1 MLKEKLTEREN
12 KNKIRPR
19 VKIKI
24 KPASNKEIPKFYNA
38 KEYNSNSKSNINS
51 TKLTEIVSNNSQIND
66 KPIFNNMNNDDKD
79 LEALLSEL
87 KNASF
92 LKNKDD
98 EKENFKEENYIELNN
113 NENKENIN
121 LNLFNNNG
129 NFYFE
134 RRKENNNFDNIDI
147 NLDFQEQGH
156 EISQRVHTNKAKNHK
171 KIYKIEKKLIKINTN
186 DINRANKNNSK
197 NKTLHTPECNRV
209 FMKNEN
215 KENSSIRNKLN
226 LKDNLME
233 KFTSMSKNRKIFYK
247 FQNSNNKNNSIPILD
262 KYAYTFK
269 NGRRH
274 IEKKYSQYNSINT
287 VGKYINSN
295 SKKYSTSFIKKIQY
309 GNKSVICSPK
319 AFRINKTINFDIELK
334 NGLNT
339 LKNSN
344 NNSCNK
350 NIGQLY
356 IKNKYKRIKID
367 KIKMKLI
374 DFKSNTNNSNPFEN
388 NSLISK
394 NSTIK
399 KIKSYVDSFNEKID
413 MKKTIVN
420 DSLNKRKIIKNKEIS
435 LKLRKR
441 INNPN
446 KSYSKSKK
454 KSVLFFKD

>member
-1 MLKEKLTEREN
+1 MLKEKLTEKDN

-24 KPASNKEIPKFYNA
+24 RPTSNNDIPRFYNT
-38 KEYNSNSKSNINS
+38 KEHNSNSKSNINS
-51 TKLTEIVSNNSQIND
+51 TKLTEILSNNSQNND
-66 KPIFNNMNNDDKD
+66 KPIFNNMNKDDKD
-79 LEALLSEL
+79 LETLLSDL
-87 KNASF
+87 KNVSF
-92 LKNKDD
+92 LKSN
-98 EKENFKEENYIELNN
+98 KEENDIKLNN
-113 NENKENIN
+113 DENKENIN
-121 LNLFNNNG
+121 INLFNYNG
-129 NFYFE
+129 NFYIE
-134 RRKENNNFDNIDI
+134 KRKENNNYENIDI
-147 NLDFQEQGH
+147 NLDYQEQGN
-156 EISQRVHTNKAKNHK
+156 EISQRVHANKAKNHK
-171 KIYKIEKKLIKINTN
+171 KVYKIAKKIININTN
-186 DINRANKNNSK
+186 GIGNSNENITR
-197 NKTLHTPECNRV
+197 NKTLHTPERDRI

-215 KENSSIRNKLN
+215 KENCLKRNQYN
-226 LKDNLME
+226 LKDSLME
-233 KFTSMSKNRKIFYK
+233 KFTSMNKSRKIFYK

-262 KYAYTFK
+262 KFAYTIK
-269 NGRRH
+269 NGRKH
-274 IEKKYSQYNSINT
+274 IEKKKSQYNSINT
-287 VGKYINSN
+287 IRKYINN
-295 SKKYSTSFIKKIQY
+295 YSKKYSTSFIKKIQF

-319 AFRINKTINFDIELK
+319 AYKINKTINFDIESK
-334 NGLNT
+334 NRTNT

-374 DFKSNTNNSNPFEN
+374 DFKSNVNNSNPFVN

-413 MKKTIVN
+413 MKKTIIN
-420 DSLNKRKIIKNKEIS
+420 DSLSKKKFIKNKEIS
-435 LKLRKR
+435 LKLRKG

-454 KSVLFFKD
+454 KSVLCFKD